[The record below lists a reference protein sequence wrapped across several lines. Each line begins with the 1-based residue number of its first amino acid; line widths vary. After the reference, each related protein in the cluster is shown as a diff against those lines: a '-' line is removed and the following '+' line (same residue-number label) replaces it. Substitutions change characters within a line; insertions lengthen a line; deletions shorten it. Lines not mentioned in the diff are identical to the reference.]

1 MKLFVFPLSVNTP
14 FKLFFRCCKSVV
26 STDGITFRTVKR
38 APVVVHRLVTPP
50 TKESIGNVSLQ
61 SVYGTWP

>member
-1 MKLFVFPLSVNTP
+1 MKLFVFPLSVKH
-14 FKLFFRCCKSVV
+14 FSSYFSMLESAV
-26 STDGITFRTVKR
+26 STDGITFRTVNG

-61 SVYGTWP
+61 SVYGTWL

>member
-1 MKLFVFPLSVNTP
+1 MKLCFSSFCKTL
-14 FKLFFRCCKSVV
+14 FKLFSMLESAV